1 MKRFCAAGK
10 DITKDG
16 KTYVVCD
23 ERRAQMLP
31 LLQKKQEEKGYISDA
46 DMQNIA
52 DELGVHPVE
61 IFSIVT
67 FYSFFTDKKKGK
79 NVIRVANC
87 ISNRMKNSLNV
98 IKAFEKR
105 LGIKLGETTSDG
117 LFTLE
122 KTSCIGMCDHAPAIM
137 VNDKLIGDID
147 ISKVEEIVSRLYQEN
162 KESEHA

>member
-1 MKRFCAAGK
+1 MKRFCAAEK

-16 KTYVVCD
+16 KTCVVCD

-31 LLQKKQEEKGYISDA
+31 FLQKKQEEKGYISDE
-46 DMQNIA
+46 DMQSIA

-61 IFSIVT
+61 VFSVVT

-87 ISNRMKNSLNV
+87 ISNRMKDSPDV

-105 LGIKLGETTSDG
+105 LNIKLGETTSDG

-122 KTSCIGMCDHAPAIM
+122 KISCIGMCDHAPAIM
-137 VNDKLIGDID
+137 VNDKLIGDVD
-147 ISKVEEIVSRLYQEN
+147 IGKAEEIVSRLCQES